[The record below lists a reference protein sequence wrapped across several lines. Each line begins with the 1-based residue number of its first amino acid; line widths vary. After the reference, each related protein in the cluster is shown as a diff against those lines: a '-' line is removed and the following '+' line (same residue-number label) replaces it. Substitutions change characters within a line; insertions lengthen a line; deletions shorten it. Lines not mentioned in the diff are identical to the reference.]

1 MNTIIDFIN
10 DFSIAGMQMEKPV
23 KAILLFL
30 SSFILAKF
38 FDWCVT
44 KILSRITQKTTNK
57 IDDKIIAILHR
68 PVFYT
73 ILFIG
78 LNLSI
83 VILSE
88 SEKILFISG
97 GIFKTLT
104 ILIWAIAG
112 FQSMLELLKWYSK
125 RADSS
130 KIIRRRTVPLF
141 DNLGKVV
148 IFIFASYFIL
158 ISWDIDVTAWL
169 ASAGI
174 LGIVI
179 AFGTKDT
186 LSNLFAGIFI
196 MADAPYKEG
205 DYVNLDTGER
215 GYIRSIGLRST
226 RIMTRDDIEI
236 TVPNSIIA
244 NSKII
249 NESGGPSERERIR
262 ININIAYG
270 SDIEL
275 VKQTLLDIS
284 TKDKNV
290 CQSPEP
296 RVRFRSFMD
305 SSLHF
310 QLLCWIDEPAFR
322 GRVMDQLNSDIYAAF
337 KEKGIEFPFPQ
348 RTVHISNWQSKP
360 E

>member
-1 MNTIIDFIN
+1 
-10 DFSIAGMQMEKPV
+10 MQMEKPV

-30 SSFILAKF
+30 TSFILAKF

-44 KILSRITQKTTNK
+44 KILNRLTKKTTTK

-78 LNLSI
+78 FNLSI
-83 VILSE
+83 IILDASE
-88 SEKILFISG
+88 RILFISG

-104 ILIWAIAG
+104 IIIWAFAG
-112 FQSMLELLKWYSK
+112 FQSMLELLKWYSYK
-125 RADSS
+125 TVSNN
-130 KIIRRRTVPLF
+130 IIRRRTVPLF

-158 ISWDIDVTAWL
+158 ISWEIDVTAWL

-205 DYVNLDTGER
+205 DYVNLDSGER

-262 ININIAYG
+262 ININVAYG
-270 SDIEL
+270 SDVQL
-275 VKQTLLDIS
+275 VKKTLLDIAS
-284 TKDKNV
+284 NEKYV
-290 CQSPEP
+290 CKTPEP

-322 GRVMDQLNSDIYAAF
+322 GRVIDQLNSDIYVSF
-337 KEKGIEFPFPQ
+337 KECGIEFPFPQ
-348 RTVHISNWQSKP
+348 RTVHISNWHAKP